1 MIEPRAARWWLLATL
16 FAAAPPG
23 CASAPPVAE
32 PARPAEILGLAPPS
46 TDAFAPLL
54 EPAPPTAPVTP
65 AVNVP
70 AAAASGAA
78 PGETV
83 CGARI
88 GARAVRRSALSRTL
102 DAGLGNWLRG
112 VDVEPKIE
120 HGHFQGWMVRGIYA
134 GDPCW
139 SDVDLQVG
147 DVVNRVNRR
156 PIERPEQ
163 AQAVW
168 TALRSSGEIVVE
180 FLRGGQSRTLR
191 FAVVDDGN

>member
-1 MIEPRAARWWLLATL
+1 MTAPRVVLWALLATQ
-16 FAAAPPG
+16 FGAPLG
-23 CASAPPVAE
+23 CATAPPVAD
-32 PARPAEILGLAPPS
+32 PARPVEILGLALPP
-46 TDAFAPLL
+46 TDTNAPVSEAARPASAETPDVRTPPRRPVGAVPG
-54 EPAPPTAPVTP
+54 EPA
-65 AVNVP
+65 
-70 AAAASGAA
+70 
-78 PGETV
+78 

-88 GARAVRRSALSRTL
+88 GARAVRRSALDRTL

-139 SDVDLQVG
+139 SDVDLHVG
-147 DVVNRVNRR
+147 DVVNRINRR

-168 TALRSSGEIVVE
+168 TALRSSGEIIVD
-180 FLRGGQSRTLR
+180 FLRGGRPRTLR